1 MRVGPEGLRSS
12 KHGLLGSPPP
22 LSRLL
27 TGLPH
32 CLAHCLLAGADH
44 LLAYSGWVLLLWVGS
59 APLGGF
65 CSSEWVLLL

>member
-1 MRVGPEGLRSS
+1 MIVGSEGLRSS
-12 KHGLLGSPPP
+12 EHGLLGSPSP

-27 TGLPH
+27 TWLPQ

-44 LLAYSGWVLLLWVGS
+44 LLAYSG
-59 APLGGF
+59 F